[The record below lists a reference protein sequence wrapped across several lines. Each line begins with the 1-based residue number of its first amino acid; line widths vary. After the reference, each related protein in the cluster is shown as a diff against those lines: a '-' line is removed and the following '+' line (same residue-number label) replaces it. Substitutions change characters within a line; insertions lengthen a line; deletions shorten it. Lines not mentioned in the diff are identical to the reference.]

1 MTETSYIESFTFI
14 IRIVYLT
21 QRRLCYSDTASALHG
36 TVSGCISYVLKH
48 WMTLEVSYGGV
59 HRYAKCIF
67 AYALH
72 LCDCTSLNHRFPNMM
87 YILQT
92 L

>member
-1 MTETSYIESFTFI
+1 M

-21 QRRLCYSDTASALHG
+21 LSRLCYSDTVSTLHR
-36 TVSGCISYVLKH
+36 TVCGCISYDLIH
-48 WMTLEVSYGGV
+48 WMTLKVSYGGV
-59 HRYAKCIF
+59 HRYTKCIF
-67 AYALH
+67 SYALP